1 MKTLKNF
8 SPLLAFAAI
17 TYIGGLALH
26 KLFPAVNP
34 CQIGQAAGMVGVGVM
49 LWLEDII
56 ND

>member
-1 MKTLKNF
+1 MKTLKSF

-17 TYIGGLALH
+17 TYFGGLALC
-26 KLFPAVNP
+26 KLFPTANP

-49 LWLEDII
+49 LWLEGVI